1 MTRHTQ
7 KNNIEKTLPRPFFF
21 VAVAFFF
28 FFKVPHKTQA
38 KNKTQLPTPGVQ
50 NQRSV
55 VIIMVHQL
63 LLLQKLLLKKTRDG
77 EKKKNSRERKRKCQ
91 KDCQKTRRLGPRTS
105 VIPHYYYPQDHTITR
120 PHYHKRAWHNREHEE
135 RERPHVPLVRTKQKR
150 CFDAEERKE
159 GSKGRHKTRSGRSD
173 GV

>member
-28 FFKVPHKTQA
+28 FFSKCHTKHKP
-38 KNKTQLPTPGVQ
+38 KTKHNYQHQCSKSAFSSNNGS
-50 NQRSV
+50 SV
-55 VIIMVHQL
+55 EK
-63 LLLQKLLLKKTRDG
+63 LLLQKKVVEKNSMVK
-77 EKKKNSRERKRKCQ
+77 KKKNSRERKKKMPKRMSKN
-91 KDCQKTRRLGPRTS
+91 RRLGPRTS

-150 CFDAEERKE
+150 CFDAEERKRVP
-159 GSKGRHKTRSGRSD
+159 KRKT
-173 GV
+173 

>member
-1 MTRHTQ
+1 M
-7 KNNIEKTLPRPFFF
+7 
-21 VAVAFFF
+21 
-28 FFKVPHKTQA
+28 PHKTQSQ
-38 KNKTQLPTPGVQ
+38 KQNTITNTSVQ

-55 VIIMVHQL
+55 VIMVHQL
-63 LLLQKLLLKKTRDG
+63 KSCCKSLLLKKTRDG
-77 EKKKNSRERKRKCQ
+77 EKKKILGKEKRKCQ

-150 CFDAEERKE
+150 CFDAEERKRVP
-159 GSKGRHKTRSGRSD
+159 KRKT
-173 GV
+173 

>member
-28 FFKVPHKTQA
+28 FSKCHTKHKPKTKRTQHQCSSA
-38 KNKTQLPTPGVQ
+38 FSNGS
-50 NQRSV
+50 SV
-55 VIIMVHQL
+55 VVAKVVEKNSMV
-63 LLLQKLLLKKTRDG
+63 
-77 EKKKNSRERKRKCQ
+77 KKKKIRERKK
-91 KDCQKTRRLGPRTS
+91 KMSKNRRLGPRTS

-150 CFDAEERKE
+150 CFDAEERKRVP
-159 GSKGRHKTRSGRSD
+159 KRKT
-173 GV
+173 